1 MIASLTGEVIAQL
14 DDSLVIQVGG
24 VGLQV
29 HVPATL
35 LAETRV
41 GTRIFIHTHLVVRQD
56 ALILYGFER
65 DDERSFFNLLLG
77 VDGVGPRIALA
88 ILSTLSVDTIRRA
101 VLAEQADIFSRVP
114 GVGKRTAQKI
124 LLHMQ
129 GRVGSGV
136 EYGGISSMAGMLD
149 VDSEVIDALT
159 ALGYSI
165 VEAQSALQSIPR
177 DAPKDVES
185 RLRIALQ
192 YFSS

>member
-1 MIASLTGEVIAQL
+1 MIASLTGDVIGQT

-24 VGLQV
+24 VGLLV

-35 LAETRV
+35 HAQARV
-41 GTRIFIHTHLVVRQD
+41 GTHVMVFTQLVVRQD
-56 ALILYGFER
+56 ALTLYGFER
-65 DDERSFFNLLLG
+65 EDERSFFNLLLG

-101 VLAEQADIFSRVP
+101 VLGEQAEIFSRVP

-124 LLHMQ
+124 LVHLQ
-129 GRVGSGV
+129 GRVGTEIGGV
-136 EYGGISSMAGMLD
+136 QGVAGLLD
-149 VDSEVIDALT
+149 ADTEVMDALT

-165 VEAQSALQSIPR
+165 VEAQTALQSIPR